1 MKDTPMRPANVTMI
15 TIGTMLATLMQ
26 ALDMTISNVALP
38 YMAGT
43 FAASYDESTWVLTSY
58 IVAAAIM
65 TPPTGWLAAKFG
77 RRRLFLTSVFGFTAT
92 SALCGLSG
100 SLTGA
105 VVSRSLQGLFG
116 AALVPLSQATLL
128 DNYPPERHAYA
139 MAIFGI
145 GIMLGPILGPTLGGW
160 LTENWTWRWVYF
172 INVPVGAVAALLIW
186 RHVRETDRSNPP
198 PFDIFGFL
206 AISIAVACLQVVLDR
221 GEIKDW
227 FGSTQIIVIA
237 LIASISFYLFLV
249 HIFTVR
255 SPFISPDL
263 FLNRNFLLGS
273 VFIFII
279 GIVLFGTLAL
289 FPPLLQELL
298 DFPVVTVGIL
308 LAPRG
313 IGTMIAM
320 LIGAQLA
327 TAVQPRLLM
336 IFGFLVCAYA
346 MWGMATFSLQ
356 IGPWDVFLWG
366 VVQGFGVGFI
376 FPPLTSTT
384 FSTLPPE
391 RRTEAAGIYNL
402 VRNIGSSVG
411 ISIMTALIDRNTQI
425 NHATIAGPLSPFNR
439 ALQQPPYATFFNVE
453 TPRGLSLLNEQVT
466 KQAAMIGY
474 IDDFKL
480 MMLVTLLAAPFA
492 FMMKV
497 SHINVRRENKY

>member
-320 LIGAQLA
+320 LIVAQLA

-346 MWGMATFSLQ
+346 MWGMATF
-356 IGPWDVFLWG
+356 
-366 VVQGFGVGFI
+366 
-376 FPPLTSTT
+376 
-384 FSTLPPE
+384 
-391 RRTEAAGIYNL
+391 
-402 VRNIGSSVG
+402 
-411 ISIMTALIDRNTQI
+411 
-425 NHATIAGPLSPFNR
+425 
-439 ALQQPPYATFFNVE
+439 
-453 TPRGLSLLNEQVT
+453 
-466 KQAAMIGY
+466 
-474 IDDFKL
+474 
-480 MMLVTLLAAPFA
+480 
-492 FMMKV
+492 
-497 SHINVRRENKY
+497 

>member
-1 MKDTPMRPANVTMI
+1 MRPANVTMI

-77 RRRLFLTSVFGFTAT
+77 RRRLFLTSVFGFTAA

-160 LTENWTWRWVYF
+160 LTENWAWRWVYF

-186 RHVRETDRSNPP
+186 RYVRETDRSDPP
-198 PFDIFGFL
+198 PFDVFGFL
-206 AISIAVACLQVVLDR
+206 AISVAVACLQVVLDR

-237 LIASISFYLFLV
+237 LIATISFYLFLV

-273 VFIFII
+273 VFIFVI

-298 DFPVVTVGIL
+298 DFPVVTVGVL

-320 LIGAQLA
+320 LMVAQLA
-327 TAVQPRLLM
+327 TAVQPRILM

-346 MWGMATFSLQ
+346 MWGMAGFSLQ

-391 RRTEAAGIYNL
+391 RRTEAAGVYNL

-439 ALQQPPYATFFNVE
+439 ALHQPPYATLFNLG
-453 TPRGLSLLNEQVT
+453 TPKGLALLNEQVT

-492 FMMKV
+492 FLMKV
-497 SHINVRRENKY
+497 SHINVSREKKY